1 MVVLKPLLPL
11 ARDVATRAAAAS
23 TSSNSGRSQRR
34 ENLRRSVTGRSQ
46 ASRLHVSQP
55 KGSERDDRRRI
66 LAAKNVPRVEVY
78 FFFAFLLEGVY
89 LSTHFP
95 CAAARTSRMCP
106 S

>member
-1 MVVLKPLLPL
+1 MAVLKLLLPP
-11 ARDVATRAAAAS
+11 AKDVATTAAAAAAS
-23 TSSNSGRSQRR
+23 NSSNSGRSQRR

-78 FFFAFLLEGVY
+78 FFCL
-89 LSTHFP
+89 P
-95 CAAARTSRMCP
+95 PTS
-106 S
+106 